1 MRYYIEPRT
10 RRYAKGYGWLS
21 SARKYRKQLW
31 QKELDATK
39 KKVHKAGEYLGNKIA
54 DAATKS
60 NNVNIE
66 MQEPIEEIS
75 ISQRKEKKYKQ
86 IEKIIIK
93 IKHYKISKLL
103 NDSTV

>member
-1 MRYYIEPRT
+1 
-10 RRYAKGYGWLS
+10 
-21 SARKYRKQLW
+21 
-31 QKELDATK
+31 
-39 KKVHKAGEYLGNKIA
+39 
-54 DAATKS
+54 
-60 NNVNIE
+60 